1 MAHGDFLTHPRVHRA
16 WKLCRLRFS
25 CGILTSQDQRIKSGK
40 EDVPCQLHFAVNI
53 WKTKLQLFSPP
64 HYHLV
69 FFFFFFCTLK
79 VFVLM
84 PSVLQFSALLKHFHG
99 SDEIKL
105 LGLGFKKYICMC
117 LCLAV

>member
-1 MAHGDFLTHPRVHRA
+1 MLRKKRGALALLNHGSLALSVCCGWRKKKKRLFGSNIFGGRRENKIAAVLPSPLPPR
-16 WKLCRLRFS
+16 L
-25 CGILTSQDQRIKSGK
+25 
-40 EDVPCQLHFAVNI
+40 
-53 WKTKLQLFSPP
+53 
-64 HYHLV
+64 
-69 FFFFFFCTLK
+69 FFFFFCTLK